1 VAGVESEPGTA
12 SRPRWIDGL
21 IAHPV
26 IVGVFVACIVL
37 GAVLGATYLTD
48 DWSLARRLAGGAV
61 SGAGVALCVTATRI
75 VG

>member
-1 VAGVESEPGTA
+1 LSE
-12 SRPRWIDGL
+12 
-21 IAHPV
+21 HPV
-26 IVGVFVACIVL
+26 IVAVFVGCIVV

-61 SGAGVALCVTATRI
+61 PGAGVALCITATRI